1 MWQPLIS
8 TDRLKDMSDDEIKN
22 VFRQTVR
29 ETVTVFVDQALTPQD
44 ELRICSVVGNV
55 QPTLAERSKDI
66 SEIQGIIRV
75 TGQKNERGQP
85 GLFGHKSALDWHANQ
100 PSNKDRYPLIWLYGV
115 EGTAGSRTSY
125 INMIEAY
132 NDMPE
137 KLKFLAD
144 AVTFYCGYKKGTYS
158 ESEFHKEHINYDVP
172 RKLVVTNEE
181 NQTGLFFPY
190 LQILDWDGPDIKQEL
205 IDHVMQEQYVYH
217 HDWKD
222 GDVVIA
228 EQWLGI
234 HKRWPFE
241 AMDKRILHRIA
252 LDHSCLY

>member
-1 MWQPLIS
+1 MWQPLTI
-8 TDRLKDMSDDEIKN
+8 TDRLKDMSDDEIKDA
-22 VFRQTVR
+22 FRRCVE
-29 ETVTVFVDQALTPQD
+29 ETVVVFKDQDLSPED
-44 ELRICSVVGNV
+44 ELRVCSVVGNI

-100 PSNKDRYPLIWLYGV
+100 PSNEERHPLIWLYGV
-115 EGTAGSRTSY
+115 QGTKGSRTSY
-125 INMIEAY
+125 INMIDAY
-132 NDMPE
+132 NDLDE
-137 KLKFLAD
+137 KLKFMAD
-144 AVTFYCGYKKGTYS
+144 YVYFYCGYKKGTYS
-158 ESEFHKEHINYDVP
+158 ESEFHKEHVSDVK
-172 RKLVVTNEE
+172 RKLVHTNEAIK
-181 NQTGLFFPY
+181 TGLFFPY
-190 LQILDWDGPDIKQEL
+190 LQIMEWHGPDIKEEL
-205 IDHVMQEQYVYH
+205 IEHVMQDKYTYH
-217 HDWKD
+217 HDWDD

-241 AMDKRILHRIA
+241 KMEERILHRIA